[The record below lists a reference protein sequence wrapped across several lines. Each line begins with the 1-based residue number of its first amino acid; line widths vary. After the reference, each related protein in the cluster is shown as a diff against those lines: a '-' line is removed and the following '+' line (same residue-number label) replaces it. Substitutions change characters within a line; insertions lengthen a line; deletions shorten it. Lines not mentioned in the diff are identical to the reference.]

1 MSGDLFRREAL
12 DAHSRIGK
20 LQNTM
25 HVTNSLTRAALI
37 GLAVLLCGAAVW
49 SRFVHV
55 PVRVNGT
62 GVLVDTSGELLKPV
76 RAVMD
81 GIVETIVVNEGDH
94 VTAGQVVARVR
105 LPDRINALQKADRDL
120 AALEQKARETEAL
133 QALERDTEEKTRNER
148 RNALEDRIANMEQRL
163 AWQRD
168 IERDQIKLMEL
179 GSTTRTR
186 VVETRVLTQQIA
198 DQLASAKSDLLAMKL
213 EPLNTDSKMERERLM
228 LKFQIQQLQSEM
240 TALRS
245 ELERGTVL
253 KSTVSGTVAEL
264 SAERNGLVTAGQPVL
279 SVIPEDFSGKL
290 EALTYVSMADGKLVQ
305 IGDEVL
311 IRPSS
316 LPVREQGRVRG
327 TVMEISE
334 APITERALTR
344 ILGNSSLVQQV
355 TGAGAPFAVRIALHR
370 DPSTP
375 SNYVWT
381 SGEGPDMRMT
391 PGTPVSSRITVE
403 RETLLSL
410 AMPALRRLLGAND

>member
-1 MSGDLFRREAL
+1 MSANLFRQEAL

-25 HVTNSLTRAALI
+25 HVTNSLTRAALAC
-37 GLAVLLCGAAVW
+37 LVVLLVGAVIW
-49 SRFVHV
+49 SRFVQV

-76 RAVMD
+76 RTVMD
-81 GIVETIVVNEGDH
+81 GIVETILVNEGDH
-94 VTAGQVVARVR
+94 VTTGQTVARVR
-105 LPDRINALQKADRDL
+105 LPDRINALQKAERDL
-120 AALEQKARETEAL
+120 AALEQKMRETEAL
-133 QALERDTEEKTRNER
+133 QVLERDTEEKTRTER
-148 RNALEDRIANMEQRL
+148 RNALVDRIANMERRL

-179 GSTTRTR
+179 GSTTRNR
-186 VVETRVLTQQIA
+186 VYETKVQTQQIA
-198 DQLASAKSDLLAMKL
+198 DQLASAKSDLLAMKM
-213 EPLNTDSKMERERLM
+213 ETYSTDSKIERERLM
-228 LKFQIQQLQSEM
+228 LKFQIQQLNSEM
-240 TALRS
+240 TSLKA
-245 ELERGTVL
+245 ELDRGTVL
-253 KSTVSGTVAEL
+253 KATVSGTVGEI

-290 EALTYVSMADGKLVQ
+290 EALTYVSMSDGKLVQ

-344 ILGNSSLVQQV
+344 ILGNAALVQQI
-355 TGAGAPFAVRIALHR
+355 TGTGAPFAVRIALHR
-370 DPSTP
+370 DPETP
-375 SNYVWT
+375 SGYVWT
-381 SGEGPDMRMT
+381 SAEGPDMRMS

-410 AMPALRRLLGAND
+410 AMPALRRMLGSSD